1 MRSAVQFATMPVYYF
16 EFVNIS
22 GGEFDWPIETK
33 ASWSISTE
41 GIHGSKTI
49 YLR

>member
-1 MRSAVQFATMPVYYF
+1 MTFFPFEIERKLLRFMRSAVQFATMPVNYF

-33 ASWSISTE
+33 A
-41 GIHGSKTI
+41 
-49 YLR
+49 Y